1 MSNKNIE
8 MVILNQETIEKKN
21 CMSICYKTFI
31 EILKKYFL
39 HFYIKIIVKNNSNHS
54 ILKQN
59 IFLNECNN
67 DIKNSYPMKK
77 SISDTILVK
86 LDKNLNRYIKITI
99 YDNKYKIY
107 NYILNDIT
115 YDYLYSLNYLLNY
128 SDFDYIYTQ
137 NINSYVMSLE
147 LLKTS
152 FIHEYLCKYIQ
163 FLHRYIKND
172 NTTCPILKDI
182 YNCKIIFKF
191 IEEI

>member
-8 MVILNQETIEKKN
+8 MVLLNQQTLENQN

-39 HFYIKIIVKNNSNHS
+39 HFYIKIIVNNTSNLNIKQS
-54 ILKQN
+54 IHLKQ
-59 IFLNECNN
+59 IDNEV
-67 DIKNSYPMKK
+67 KNSYPMKK

-99 YDNKYKIY
+99 YDNKCKIY
-107 NYILNDIT
+107 NYVLNDIT
-115 YDYLYSLNYLLNY
+115 FDYLYSLNYLLNY

-152 FIHEYLCKYIQ
+152 FIHEYICKYIQ
-163 FLHRYIKND
+163 FLHRYIKKED
-172 NTTCPILKDI
+172 CQCPILKDI

>member
-8 MVILNQETIEKKN
+8 MVLINQQASDKKN

-39 HFYIKIIVKNNSNHS
+39 HFYIKIILYDINDINVKPLNNEIQNSN
-54 ILKQN
+54 I
-59 IFLNECNN
+59 
-67 DIKNSYPMKK
+67 MKR

-86 LDKNLNRYIKITI
+86 LNRNLNRYIKITI
-99 YDNKYKIY
+99 YDNKCKIY
-107 NYILNDIT
+107 NYVLNDIT
-115 YDYLYSLNYLLNY
+115 FEYLYSLNYLLNY

-137 NINSYVMSLE
+137 NVNSYIMSLE

-163 FLHRYIKND
+163 FIHRYIKND
-172 NTTCPILKDI
+172 NTFIPELKDI

-191 IEEI
+191 IEEM